1 MLQRELSAEDIARPN
16 SENLK
21 RSQSSPT
28 SDDVK
33 RVRRTSVEHNT
44 QSTITDQSE
53 APASVSSLS
62 RDVVDGV
69 DGSCRSDTSQN
80 NVSQSTSVGSS
91 ANQPVSAS
99 AGSSQTNEPASST
112 TNVLKPMKESSLL
125 LAAQVVL
132 SSQPINQSS
141 EPSQEHKPGPDVPS
155 SVTTSQDSMK
165 VSSSDL
171 IEPRASSLDEIE
183 ASLQCIICQEILYK
197 CVRSVPCRS
206 VVFPVSVR

>member
-53 APASVSSLS
+53 APASLSSLS
-62 RDVVDGV
+62 REVVDGV
-69 DGSCRSDTSQN
+69 DGSCRSDMSRN
-80 NVSQSTSVGSS
+80 NLSQSTSVASS
-91 ANQPVSAS
+91 ANQAVSAS
-99 AGSSQTNEPASST
+99 ACSSQPNEPASST
-112 TNVLKPMKESSLL
+112 TNVLKPVKEPSLL

-132 SSQPINQSS
+132 SSQPISQS
-141 EPSQEHKPGPDVPS
+141 EPSQEHKHGLDVPS
-155 SVTTSQDSMK
+155 SVTTSQDSVK
-165 VSSSDL
+165 ASSSDL

-197 CVRSVPCRS
+197 CVRSVPYPS
-206 VVFPVSVR
+206 VVFPVSVC